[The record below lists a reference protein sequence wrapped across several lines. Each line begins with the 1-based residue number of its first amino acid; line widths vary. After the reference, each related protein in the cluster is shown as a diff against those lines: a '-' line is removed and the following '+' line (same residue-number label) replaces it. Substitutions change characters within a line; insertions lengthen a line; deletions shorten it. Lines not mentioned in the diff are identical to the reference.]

1 MQTPLERSRH
11 RIVVIDDDPM
21 MVELI
26 STRLLVAGY
35 QVAVAR
41 SGYEGL
47 SRLRESRADAL
58 ILDVNMPGLD
68 GFGVLE
74 HMRKHRL
81 ATPTMMLTARNQPA
95 DVQRAIAL
103 GAKDFLTKPFDDQR
117 LLARVARL
125 LRVSAEAPVGDSASG
140 RVPRASPQVST
151 GPASSDRQSSS

>member
-1 MQTPLERSRH
+1 MSTPLEPAHH
-11 RIVVIDDDPM
+11 RVVVVDDDPV
-21 MVELI
+21 MVELV
-26 STRLLVAGY
+26 STRLVLAGY
-35 QVAVAR
+35 DVAHAR

-47 SRLRESRADAL
+47 ARLREFRPEAL

-74 HMRKHRL
+74 QMRRHGL
-81 ATPTMMLTARNQPA
+81 MTPTMVLTARNHPA

-125 LRVSAEAPVGDSASG
+125 LRAP
-140 RVPRASPQVST
+140 PPIST
-151 GPASSDRQSSS
+151 GSSPSGGPST